1 MLRMVKLLRTNAA
14 IGALALA
21 AASAFDSIENGQGLH
36 AAFGEEVRI
45 TSRML
50 CPVAGKSTLVHSQL
64 PSGRAEYDWSQV
76 MVFEFEEPD
85 IVWVGTDVGK
95 TFHQARFRVS
105 EAGYAI
111 NWFSKSKRF
120 TAKIT
125 ISNDGKLVGDLDY
138 EFSNNSARKTHY
150 IGRCKIEQI
159 TPVTV
164 EHQEPAR
171 CGQVCDELDKGASF
185 YCTARVSLP
194 RMTMTIPTEFAL
206 SFEPGRI
213 AVVEEKLTIQP
224 LFVSN
229 AEATVIFLNW
239 VRSSTRHQMSM
250 RLDTKSLEISG
261 NYTYI
266 LGAGKQHS
274 GSYEGQC
281 SKAEL
286 TVPKEDVLTAD
297 ELIRSFV
304 F

>member
-1 MLRMVKLLRTNAA
+1 MVKLLRTNAA

-21 AASAFDSIENGQGLH
+21 AASAFDFIESGQALR
-36 AAFGEEVRI
+36 AAPSEEVKVA
-45 TSRML
+45 SRML
-50 CPVAGKSTLVHSQL
+50 CPVAGKSTLVHGQL

-111 NWFSKSKRF
+111 DWFSKSKHF

-138 EFSNNSARKTHY
+138 EFFNNSARKTHY
-150 IGRCKIEQI
+150 TGRCRVEQV
-159 TPVTV
+159 TPVKV
-164 EHQEPAR
+164 AHQEPAR

-185 YCTARVSLP
+185 YCSARVNLP
-194 RMTMTIPTEFAL
+194 QMTITIPTEFTL
-206 SFEPGRI
+206 HFEPGRI
-213 AVVEEKLTIQP
+213 AVVKEKLAIQP

-239 VRSSTRHQMSM
+239 VRSSTRHRISM

-261 NYTYI
+261 NYTYN
-266 LGAGKQHS
+266 LGGGKQYS

-281 SKAEL
+281 SKTEFNFPREDIL
-286 TVPKEDVLTAD
+286 TPD
-297 ELIRSFV
+297 ELLRSFV